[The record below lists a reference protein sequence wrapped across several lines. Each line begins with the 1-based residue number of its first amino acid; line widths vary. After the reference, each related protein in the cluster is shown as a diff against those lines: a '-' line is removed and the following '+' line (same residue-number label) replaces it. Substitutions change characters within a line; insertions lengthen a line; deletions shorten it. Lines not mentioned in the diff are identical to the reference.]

1 MTQIAAPSS
10 QSKHGKTRTESLPR
24 KYSSMCWACSDG
36 ESACNS
42 RSGGLCESQ
51 YPACGP
57 SSRSL
62 CIAEPAP
69 GFRGRP
75 GCRAPNPSCKPTR
88 VSIRLAGREVGRV
101 FSPHYAPCF
110 RGSPSATKFLWKLS
124 LTEMARGFAPRGR
137 DRRSVEIVS
146 RKNVANEP

>member
-1 MTQIAAPSS
+1 MSSHPSGRCGSGAFMVDAKLVESLSQPTPPVLTAYSGYHPIGPAQPPPVTPLFDMAQIAVPSS
-10 QSKHGKTRTESLPR
+10 RSKHGKTRTESLPR
-24 KYSSMCWACSDG
+24 KYSSMCWARPDG

-62 CIAEPAP
+62 CFAEPAP

-75 GCRAPNPSCKPTR
+75 RCRAPNPSCKPTG
-88 VSIRLAGREVGRV
+88 VS
-101 FSPHYAPCF
+101 
-110 RGSPSATKFLWKLS
+110 
-124 LTEMARGFAPRGR
+124 
-137 DRRSVEIVS
+137 
-146 RKNVANEP
+146 